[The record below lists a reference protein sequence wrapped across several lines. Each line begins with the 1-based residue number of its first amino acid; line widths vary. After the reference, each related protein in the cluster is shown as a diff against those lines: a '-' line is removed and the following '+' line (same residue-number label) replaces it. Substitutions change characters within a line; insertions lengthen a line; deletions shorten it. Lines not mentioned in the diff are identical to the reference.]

1 MHVITNGENYV
12 IYHESDSN
20 FSIDF
25 TESKEEATRFPK
37 AYPAIGVMKRFKN
50 KLYGYY
56 VYDECRKKPEYE
68 NRARMMLSY
77 EQRLEIYNRANGKC
91 VLCGKEIKINKMT
104 IAWIPC
110 LQLAACPA
118 DALKTRQT
126 EIFVLRHYLRK
137 RHCSCILQ
145 TSITKCKIQYH
156 IVISGIFILFQN
168 SPDFL
173 FNGF

>member
-1 MHVITNGENYV
+1 MHIITNGENYV

-25 TESKEEATRFPK
+25 TESKAEATRFPK

-68 NRARMMLSY
+68 NRARMVLSY

-104 IAWIPC
+104 IDHIIPLSMGGADEMSNMQC
-110 LQLAACPA
+110 TCYACNQFKSNILPEQFEQKIA
-118 DALKTRQT
+118 DIFTYQT
-126 EIFVLRHYLRK
+126 EKKHGKELRWKIAKKL
-137 RHCSCILQ
+137 LQ
-145 TSITKCKIQYH
+145 G
-156 IVISGIFILFQN
+156 IV
-168 SPDFL
+168 
-173 FNGF
+173 